1 MNAIYFTKEIN
12 NKQITKLNKKIKKH
26 KQNIDMI
33 VVSRNL
39 KNNQNFM
46 ENIMQIDIPIVDGK
60 WLFKFLVVQ
69 VLEYIIKSQN
79 KKIRDISIAFIVD
92 TYNDLILY
100 YIKILIG
107 KVKNFTIVTKNRG
120 RYRNIEEE
128 LFNEEGEI
136 LLITNNRRKSLK
148 NVDIIFN
155 FDYNNE
161 KINSFI
167 INEQAIIINLKE
179 KIDIKTKRFNGININ
194 DYEINF
200 KNRFIEMLE
209 WIEQF
214 ENRDIYESYLYK
226 IGNIKD
232 IMNIINKDKVK
243 IKNLIGNNGVI
254 SKKEYEKLY

>member
-1 MNAIYFTKEIN
+1 
-12 NKQITKLNKKIKKH
+12 
-26 KQNIDMI
+26 MI
-33 VVSRNL
+33 VVSKNL
-39 KNNQNFM
+39 KNNQSFM

-69 VLEYIIKSQN
+69 VLEYIIKNQN
-79 KKIRDISIAFIVD
+79 KKISDIRIAFTVD
-92 TYNDLILY
+92 TYDDLILY

-214 ENRDIYESYLYK
+214 KNRDIYESYLYK